1 MPITKPSNQNYKLHN
16 KMLPELN
23 FKNHIALVFNH
34 GLDMLVK
41 ITDIMIAV
49 CL

>member
-1 MPITKPSNQNYKLHN
+1 MMQD
-16 KMLPELN
+16 LN
-23 FKNHIALVFNH
+23 FKNHMALVFNH

-41 ITDIMIAV
+41 ITDLVMAI